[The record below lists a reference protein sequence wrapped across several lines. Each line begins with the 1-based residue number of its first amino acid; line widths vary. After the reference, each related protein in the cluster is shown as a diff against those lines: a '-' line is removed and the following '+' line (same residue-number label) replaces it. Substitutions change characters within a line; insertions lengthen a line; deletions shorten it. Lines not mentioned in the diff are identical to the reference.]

1 MRKLTQLI
9 FASSLCLANSS
20 SPSEPLTCRKDVKYQ
35 LNELQ
40 NMDFE
45 LKGCYEHAG
54 RTCCSEQDTIK
65 IRLKYE

>member
-1 MRKLTQLI
+1 
-9 FASSLCLANSS
+9 
-20 SPSEPLTCRKDVKYQ
+20 
-35 LNELQ
+35 
-40 NMDFE
+40 MDFE